1 MDGEYPGAQAAGF
14 APSLCVPMQKPASIL
29 LVDDDPITNFLNQ
42 RLLDEMALT
51 EKLLV
56 ALNGKEAI
64 DLIQEN
70 SASAMGCPALILLD
84 VNMPVMNGF
93 DFLSTYEQLSGICP
107 QPSVI
112 IMLTTSLHP
121 RDVQRVE
128 TLNIAGFLNK
138 PLTKE
143 KVTDI
148 LQEHF
153 GASPAE

>member
-1 MDGEYPGAQAAGF
+1 
-14 APSLCVPMQKPASIL
+14 MQKLPCVL

-42 RLLDEMALT
+42 RLLDELALT
-51 EKLLV
+51 DKLLV

-64 DLIQEN
+64 ALIEEHCPF
-70 SASAMGCPALILLD
+70 SVGCPALILLD

-93 DFLSTYEQLSGICP
+93 DFLDAYQQLIGA
-107 QPSVI
+107 QQKPSVI

-121 RDVQRVE
+121 RDVQRGE

-143 KVTDI
+143 KIREI
-148 LQEHF
+148 LHTHF
-153 GASPAE
+153 GQSAAAG